1 MYALIREM
9 HLSLHETD
17 NWNNGNSSLLKPRE
31 PVEEP
36 LEQLIR
42 CNKTFLVVDNYYYL
56 CYKYLSPRNCPKI
69 PSFTII

>member
-9 HLSLHETD
+9 HLSLLETD

-36 LEQLIR
+36 LEHLIVYGVTR
-42 CNKTFLVVDNYYYL
+42 HF
-56 CYKYLSPRNCPKI
+56 
-69 PSFTII
+69 